1 MSASSGKKTKRE
13 QRREVL
19 RARSERKAAYRDLG
33 TGRRT
38 KLVNWLKDD
47 ASHSLGEN
55 SFRKY
60 VSTGDPSNLDPRV
73 LPNQQRCQLLNNGL
87 TQPTAEEIANLEEAQ
102 RQLGLTSDKDDYH
115 TLTEGHG
122 NNRHYLCTTYLNLLA
137 KCHFCAKPVDSP
149 WKKIAPK
156 TTGVGWIDDN
166 RLDPG
171 VQPKLSSDDRL
182 MRNWTKKEENA
193 VGLARSSLK
202 RQNEW
207 TNLSTAKR
215 VEEQQK
221 LSDIIKAS
229 EEPQANCKIESTIA
243 VVAALVEYS
252 HQARESSGK
261 PPISDLEA
269 LKGVMGTEDIATALK
284 ILAGA
289 GGRRPSATAKKEL
302 QAQMRKWGSFPW
314 PNGVDRAGHPVTVAE
329 FNNPPDENVM
339 ALNGLSEAEWD
350 ELEGGDQQQ
359 FREDYKDKCAQTYFN
374 IAKNWGAEAGDGDGD
389 AIAELKVEKVAKYRE
404 ALDIRSAPDNPNLD
418 HPLHFTSP
426 AWPHE
431 VNRAGHPV
439 TVAEFDDPP
448 DENVMALNGLSEA
461 EWDELEGGDQ
471 QQFREDYKDKCAQ
484 TYFNIAK
491 NWGAEAGDGDGDVN
505 PAAIERLKVEK
516 IAKYREALE
525 LRSRENNL
533 ETMKKYV
540 TQGVLRSELEQL
552 NGISGPD
559 RKTYLSANTSIDLQT
574 WNGKLEEEQDAE
586 IKDWLRKHR
595 EAKIIQF
602 CKEGPDARRQLAE
615 NLGPAEQLP
624 DALINAYLLS
634 HRENVRTEY
643 EQALAELRGA
653 PNLAEIDEFENYLL
667 AASEMEQKRG
677 STVDF
682 DKLDKLFTT
691 ATNAYKKR
699 FEEHDVE
706 EYEEELGKLKK
717 FQAKLQNSAKLPDAL
732 TEKSNAVDEQIF
744 LARLVM
750 GDPLLDKENVIV
762 EFILNTGKNAAKET
776 FELKLTVGELRES
789 ILNYNKTVPPGKR
802 ISLTPSGELKGGS
815 MDKFHKFLEDQGHES
830 EKKSAEQ
837 PAAAPGGKE
846 RTPLTQKDLLEAS
859 IQTGTPV
866 VSATAKAR
874 AKTINARKGRSTP

>member
-329 FNNPPDENVM
+329 FNN
-339 ALNGLSEAEWD
+339 
-350 ELEGGDQQQ
+350 
-359 FREDYKDKCAQTYFN
+359 
-374 IAKNWGAEAGDGDGD
+374 
-389 AIAELKVEKVAKYRE
+389 
-404 ALDIRSAPDNPNLD
+404 
-418 HPLHFTSP
+418 
-426 AWPHE
+426 
-431 VNRAGHPV
+431 
-439 TVAEFDDPP
+439 PP